1 MAIPQHPTLF
11 GVDVSKAELVIATQ
25 DGAVQALANDLR
37 AIDRWLATLAGPCWF
52 ALEATSTYHQALA
65 QAAYQQGHRVYLLDG
80 YRLARYR
87 DSIGGR
93 AKTDQHDA
101 LLLVRYLAREHDEL
115 RPWTPPPAAYTRLQ
129 TLLRRRATLV
139 QARVQIQQS
148 LQGLPTLRTALKTL
162 LRQLTRLDTLIQKQ
176 LREALA
182 EAGWRDHARRCQ
194 AIEGIG
200 PLTATALTTV
210 FHRGHFRSSDAFIA
224 FLGLDVRVR
233 DSGQARGRRKL
244 TKQGD
249 PELRRLLY
257 LAAMTARRNPA
268 WAGFY
273 QRYLDRG
280 LKSTQALTILAR
292 KLARI
297 AFAILKN
304 GADYVPRKPCLAT

>member
-1 MAIPQHPTLF
+1 MAIPRQPTLF
-11 GVDVSKAELVIATQ
+11 GVDVSKAELVIATP
-25 DGAVQALANDLR
+25 GEAVQVLANDAR
-37 AIDRWLATLAGPCWF
+37 SIDHWLATLAGPCWF
-52 ALEATSTYHQALA
+52 ALEATSTYHLALA
-65 QAAYQQGHRVYLLDG
+65 QAAHRQGHRVYLLDG

-93 AKTDQHDA
+93 AKTDHHDA
-101 LLLVRYLAREHDEL
+101 LLRVRYLAREHDQL
-115 RPWTPPPAAYTRLQ
+115 RPWEPPPVVYTRLQ
-129 TLLRRRATLV
+129 ALLRRRATLV

-148 LQGLPTLRTALKTL
+148 LQGLPTLRTTLQAL

-182 EAGWRDHARRCQ
+182 EAGWRGHAQRCQ

-200 PLTATALTTV
+200 PLTATALTTA
-210 FHRGHFRSSDAFIA
+210 FHRGRFRSSDAFIA

-257 LAAMTARRNPA
+257 LAAMTARRSPA

-304 GADYVPRKPCLAT
+304 GTDYAPRPPCLAT